1 MTLSMRDIL
10 RRAPVVPV
18 IVIHDL
24 AHAVPLAEALLAGG
38 LPVLEVTLRT
48 EAGLQAIEQMRRR
61 VPEAIVGVGTL
72 TSAAQIAAARDAG
85 AQFGVSPG
93 LTAELAA
100 STRETDWPYL
110 PGVLTPSELMRVREL
125 GFDCCKLFPA
135 QQAGGVDM
143 LRAIYSVLPDML
155 ICPTGGINAQNATR
169 YLALPNVPCVGGSWV
184 AAPELMR
191 VGDWQAIR
199 QLAAEAAALRPIDSA
214 LP

>member
-24 AHAVPLAEALLAGG
+24 AYAVPLAEALLARG

-72 TSAAQIAAARDAG
+72 ASAAQIAAARDAG

-93 LTAELAA
+93 LTA
-100 STRETDWPYL
+100 R
-110 PGVLTPSELMRVREL
+110 SEER
-125 GFDCCKLFPA
+125 
-135 QQAGGVDM
+135 
-143 LRAIYSVLPDML
+143 
-155 ICPTGGINAQNATR
+155 
-169 YLALPNVPCVGGSWV
+169 
-184 AAPELMR
+184 R
-191 VGDWQAIR
+191 VGEECRYRW
-199 QLAAEAAALRPIDSA
+199 
-214 LP
+214 LPYHVEKKPPE